1 MERSQD
7 FDADEFEIMKYSL
20 GLIMMLMI
28 AIYMTAST
36 KNREERM
43 YVLMWSVATIGGVI
57 AWYISSGLIVPK
69 YLDTPN
75 LTPLGRNALV
85 G

>member
-7 FDADEFEIMKYSL
+7 FDADEFEIMKYSF

-28 AIYMTAST
+28 AIYMTATT
-36 KNREERM
+36 KTREERM
-43 YVLMWSVATIGGVI
+43 YVLMWSVASIGGVI
-57 AWYISSGLIVPK
+57 AGYISSGLIVPK

-75 LTPLGRNALV
+75 VTPIARDVLIG
-85 G
+85 